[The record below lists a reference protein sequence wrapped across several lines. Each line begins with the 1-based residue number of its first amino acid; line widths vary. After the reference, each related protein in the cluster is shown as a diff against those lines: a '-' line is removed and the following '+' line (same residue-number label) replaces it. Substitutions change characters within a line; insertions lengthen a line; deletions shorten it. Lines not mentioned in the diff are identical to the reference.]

1 MLLSSGWRRTW
12 RIQGWLEKLLGIAA
26 ILPRKGLLAI
36 AAVVEVA
43 LQTDGRPISAKTLAT
58 RLGLASS
65 GTGAPIIDARRHPQ
79 GRSRP
84 AWRL

>member
-58 RLGLASS
+58 S
-65 GTGAPIIDARRHPQ
+65 GTLFYLFAARTHTQNWSSWGDAE
-79 GRSRP
+79 
-84 AWRL
+84 